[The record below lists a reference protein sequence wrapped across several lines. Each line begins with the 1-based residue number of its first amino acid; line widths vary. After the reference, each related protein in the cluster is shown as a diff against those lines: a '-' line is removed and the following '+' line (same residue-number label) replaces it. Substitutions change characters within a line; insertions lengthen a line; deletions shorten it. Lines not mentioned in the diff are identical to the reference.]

1 LYARLKSGRRNAQP
15 DAEPGSH
22 NTARKKTHGDFVTHL
37 LSTNL
42 SRSPHFSAQINN
54 LQAMETPKEWVDF
67 GSKIG
72 RQQAFAVIANRCTAS
87 QALSLKQMKESRE
100 YEKLGLTWE
109 QFCIEYVGL
118 SRSQVDRIIEQL
130 DELGE
135 SFYHLRELAP
145 LSPETF
151 RNLADKVDGE
161 TIEID
166 GVKVPLTPEN
176 APKIRVAVAN
186 LRASLRD
193 ARNFQRRYAPPVCEL
208 RLRLDALVDD
218 SAKLIHLTMP
228 TVDRRNLIE
237 MATRAVDK
245 WTNLLKRIENCGP
258 PTP

>member
-1 LYARLKSGRRNAQP
+1 
-15 DAEPGSH
+15 
-22 NTARKKTHGDFVTHL
+22 
-37 LSTNL
+37 
-42 SRSPHFSAQINN
+42 
-54 LQAMETPKEWVDF
+54 METPKDWVDF

-87 QALSLKQMKESRE
+87 QALALKQMKESRA
-100 YEKLGLTWE
+100 YEKLGLTFE

-118 SRSQVDRIIEQL
+118 SRSQVDRIIAQL

-145 LSPETF
+145 LSPEAF
-151 RNLADKVDGE
+151 RSIADKVDGE

-166 GVKVPLTPEN
+166 GVKVPITPEN
-176 APKIRVAVAN
+176 APKIRTAIAA

-193 ARNFQRRYAPPVCEL
+193 ARHINRRYSPPVSDL

-218 SAKLIHLTMP
+218 AAKLIRFPMP
-228 TVDRRNLIE
+228 TVEHGNLIE

-245 WTNLLKRIENCGP
+245 WTRLLKQVENCGP
-258 PTP
+258 PNS